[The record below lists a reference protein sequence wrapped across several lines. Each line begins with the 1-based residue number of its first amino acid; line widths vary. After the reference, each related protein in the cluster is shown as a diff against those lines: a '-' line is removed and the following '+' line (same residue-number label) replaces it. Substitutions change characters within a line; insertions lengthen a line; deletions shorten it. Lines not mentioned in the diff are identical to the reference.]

1 VTAPFDVPSGRT
13 VDLDGPV
20 FFVEWEGPPERTF
33 VLVHGLGGAHLNWTL
48 VAPELARRGRVLAL
62 DLAGFGRTPRAGR
75 SSKLTANRA
84 LLARF
89 IDSVAGEPVYL
100 AGNSMGG
107 GISMM
112 QAAVEPAS
120 VRGLVLTSSVYPWA
134 RGGLPSPIVIG
145 GFAAYRMKRVG
156 EWVMRQRLSRFDADR
171 LVRLGFRLTTVD
183 MARIPESVVR
193 AHVDLLMERME
204 DPDTGPALLEA
215 SRSLIALGRSPERG
229 RAILDQIKCP
239 VIAIHGRQDRLVP
252 AAFAWAATE
261 AHPDWWIRVLPDIGH
276 VPMLEAP
283 DRWLANVAEWVEAV
297 ESVPPPRFEA

>member
-1 VTAPFDVPSGRT
+1 MTAPFEVPAGRT
-13 VDLDGPV
+13 VDLGGPV
-20 FFVEWEGPPERTF
+20 HFVEWEGPPERTF
-33 VLVHGLGGAHLNWTL
+33 VLVHGLGGAHLNWML
-48 VAPELARRGRVLAL
+48 VGPGLSDLGRVLAI
-62 DLAGFGRTPRAGR
+62 DLAGFGHTPRAGR
-75 SSKLTANRA
+75 PSKLTANRA

-89 IDSVAGEPVYL
+89 IDEVPREPVYL

-134 RGGLPSPIVIG
+134 RGGFPSPIVIA

-156 EWVMRQRLSRFDADR
+156 EWVMRQRLTRFEADR

-183 MARIPESVVR
+183 PARIPETAIR
-193 AHVDLLMERME
+193 AHVDLLLERMDE
-204 DPDTGPALLEA
+204 PDTGPAFLEA

-239 VIAIHGRQDRLVP
+239 VLAIHGRRDRLVP

-261 AHPDWWIRVLPDIGH
+261 SHPDWWIRVLPDIGH

-283 DRWLANVAEWVEAV
+283 DRWLAAVAEWVESVEAV
-297 ESVPPPRFEA
+297 GETDP